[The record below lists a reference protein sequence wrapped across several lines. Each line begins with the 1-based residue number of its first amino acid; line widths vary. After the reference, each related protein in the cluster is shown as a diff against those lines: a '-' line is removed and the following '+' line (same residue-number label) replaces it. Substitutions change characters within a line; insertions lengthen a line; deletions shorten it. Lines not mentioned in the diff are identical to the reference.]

1 METMYTAA
9 KDTVLV
15 GGRGIGKGIVHA
27 AWNLRNMQRMPGSIT
42 GIVGANGKRVL
53 TNTLPSM
60 LIHWENW
67 GFKRDLHW
75 TVGRKPPQ
83 SWGWGKPLFEP
94 ENWENIL
101 SFYNGSIGY
110 IISQDRSGTSNSHS
124 YDALDIDEAKFI
136 NYDQLKD
143 ETLPAN
149 RGTSSTSD
157 TISFIMVC

>member
-1 METMYTAA
+1 MKQYLNDPQQEVMFTGA
-9 KDTVLV
+9 KDTVVV
-15 GGRGIGKGIVHA
+15 GGRGIGKGPIHA
-27 AWNLRNMQRMPGSIT
+27 MWNLRNMQRMPGSIT

-67 GFKRDLHW
+67 GFRRDLHW
-75 TVGRKPPQ
+75 CVGHRPPK
-83 SWGWGKPLFEP
+83 SFGWGEPLFEP
-94 ENWENIL
+94 ENYDNII

-136 NYDQLKD
+136 DFEQLKD
-143 ETLPAN
+143 EIGRAH
-149 RGTSSTSD
+149 
-157 TISFIMVC
+157 V